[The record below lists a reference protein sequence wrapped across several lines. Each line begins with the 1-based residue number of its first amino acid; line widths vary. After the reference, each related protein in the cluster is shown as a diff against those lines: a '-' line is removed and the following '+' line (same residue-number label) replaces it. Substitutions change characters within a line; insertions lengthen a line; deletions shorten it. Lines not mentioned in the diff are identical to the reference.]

1 MLLNIG
7 DIILEITITDIILIA
22 VFLFI
27 GMIAIISNKARSMI
41 FIPLG
46 YAHTF
51 DGNPRKVKLFMVIT
65 FSLFVLGF
73 LYLLHSLK
81 LILIYLSIVYYAIS
95 LLGGLVLGTILTINS
110 EMNQEDKMFKSDYA
124 EFIKSQQKED

>member
-1 MLLNIG
+1 
-7 DIILEITITDIILIA
+7 
-22 VFLFI
+22 
-27 GMIAIISNKARSMI
+27 MIAIISNKARSMI